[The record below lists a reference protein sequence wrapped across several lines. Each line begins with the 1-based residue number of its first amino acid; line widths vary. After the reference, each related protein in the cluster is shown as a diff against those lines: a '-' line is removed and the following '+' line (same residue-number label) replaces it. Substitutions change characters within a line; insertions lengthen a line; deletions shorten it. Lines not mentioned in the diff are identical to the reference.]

1 MGSTETNIIGI
12 PIMRIN
18 FLKEIKKP
26 LIFLGIIFACSAW
39 LGYYS
44 GVLHPKEAQGLL
56 ETLSKDLGTLKNI
69 NAVAM
74 FLFIFANNAVKSFA
88 MALLGTFFGVV
99 PILFILVNGL
109 LIGVTSSVVVANKG
123 MEFLFVG
130 TAPHGILE
138 IPAFLIAGAYGM
150 RLGRKYY
157 RSLRHGDPFK
167 PLFSHTMKK
176 MFKIV
181 LPLLVVASFI
191 ETFVTTAL
199 LRSL

>member
-1 MGSTETNIIGI
+1 MK
-12 PIMRIN
+12 MN

-26 LIFLGIIFACSAW
+26 LIFLGMIFACSVW

-44 GVLHPKEAQGLL
+44 GMLHPAEAKNLL
-56 ETLSKDLGTLKNI
+56 KRLSEDFSALKNI

-74 FLFIFANNAVKSFA
+74 FLFILINNSVK
-88 MALLGTFFGVV
+88 ALIVGMLGTFFGVIPV
-99 PILFILVNGL
+99 LFIAVNGI
-109 LIGVTSSVVVANKG
+109 LIGVTSSVIIAQKG
-123 MEFLFVG
+123 MGFLFVG
-130 TAPHGILE
+130 TVPHGVLE

-150 RLGRKYY
+150 RLGKKYY
-157 RSLRHGDPFK
+157 RFLRRGDPFK
-167 PLFSHTMKK
+167 PLFFHVMRK

-191 ETFVTTAL
+191 ETFITAAL